1 MSDHSARVLLS
12 TSREARRR
20 AFTNDEMRT
29 GPALELVTGG
39 SARLDPGRDAI
50 QSLDA
55 SAPVTGR
62 LLLESEST
70 QPRTLAGR
78 PLTMYSAL
86 TLPDRS
92 RLRLSA

>member
-1 MSDHSARVLLS
+1 MSEHKARVLLS
-12 TSREARRR
+12 PSREARGRP
-20 AFTNDEMRT
+20 F
-29 GPALELVTGG
+29 VIHG
-39 SARLDPGRDAI
+39 SARLDPERYAI

>member
-1 MSDHSARVLLS
+1 MSEHRARVLLS
-12 TSREARRR
+12 ASCGDRGR
-20 AFTNDEMRT
+20 AFTNDEIRT
-29 GPALELVTGG
+29 GPALKLVTCG
-39 SARLDPGRDAI
+39 SARLGPGRDAI

-70 QPRTLAGR
+70 QPRTLEGR

-86 TLPDRS
+86 RLPDRS